1 MATANFLMKAGI
13 SRAGGFG
20 FSLAGLLGLLRQPA
34 FDGGFLL
41 SGCAA
46 LMWFQLLSTQR
57 LSTCYPL
64 FVGLTYL
71 LMTLG
76 ALYLF
81 REELS
86 AQKLAGLGAIVFGIA
101 LVARS

>member
-1 MATANFLMKAGI
+1 MATPNFLMKAGI

-20 FSLAGLLGLLRQPA
+20 FSLGGLFGLLRQPA

-41 SGCAA
+41 SGFAA
-46 LMWFQLLSTQR
+46 LMWFRLLSTQR

-81 REELS
+81 REKLS
-86 AQKLAGLGAIVFGIA
+86 AQKLAGLGAIVLGIA